1 MKILLLSLLLLISL
15 HADQGDWD
23 FERINIYLENDA
35 EFDTDVGY
43 SDGGKFSAL
52 LYRPN
57 VEGHWLRIPFTEDLT
72 RSHFISFSA
81 ARQMFTP
88 DDLDATEV
96 VEDER
101 PYAGWFYYEMGLH
114 QSSQRHLDS
123 LIVQVGVLGPAS
135 LTEAYQK
142 YIHKLLGVSNP
153 AGWEHQ
159 LRNEIGLQLNYQH
172 KWRFVPTE
180 VWGVESSIIPYAG
193 GEFGNI
199 AIKANSGVS
208 LRIGWNIPEDFDT
221 SFIDD
226 VGESG
231 IPVHPNSIPGGS
243 KIWSFNFNLSAGGSF
258 VARDVFLDGNTF
270 TDSHSVEKNLL
281 RAYGRYG
288 FSARYKSF
296 ILDYHRV
303 YNTEHYKTQ
312 GYGHKYGAIY
322 FSYLY

>member
-1 MKILLLSLLLLISL
+1 MKLLLLSLLLLISL
-15 HADQGDWD
+15 HADQDDWD

-35 EFDTDVGY
+35 EFETDVGY

-57 VEGHWLRIPFTEDLT
+57 VEGHGLRIPFTEDLT
-72 RSHFISFSA
+72 RSHFISFSV

-123 LIVQVGVLGPAS
+123 LIVQVGVVGPAS
-135 LTEAYQK
+135 LTEAYQT
-142 YIHKLLGVSNP
+142 IVHDLLGVSNP

-159 LRNEIGLQLNYQH
+159 LNNEIGLQLNYQH
-172 KWRFVPTE
+172 KWRFKPAE
-180 VWGVESSIIPYAG
+180 IWGVESSIIPYAG

-243 KIWSFNFNLSAGGSF
+243 KSWSFSFNLSGGGSF
-258 VARDVFLDGNTF
+258 VARDIFLDGNTF

-296 ILDYHRV
+296 IIDYHRV
-303 YNTEHYKTQ
+303 YHTEHYKTQ
-312 GYGHKYGAIY
+312 GYGHKYGQLY

>member
-1 MKILLLSLLLLISL
+1 MLLISLLLLTSL
-15 HADQGDWD
+15 FADQDDWL

-43 SDGGKFSAL
+43 SDGSKFSAL

-57 VEGHWLRIPFTEDLT
+57 IEDDWLRIPFTEGLV
-72 RSHFISFSA
+72 RSNFISFSA

-88 DDLDATEV
+88 DDLKESELI
-96 VEDER
+96 VEDR

-123 LIVQVGVLGPAS
+123 LIVQVGIVGPAS

-142 YIHKLLGVSNP
+142 YVHELLDVAYP

-159 LRNEIGLQLNYQH
+159 LSNEIGLQLNYQH
-172 KWRFVPTE
+172 KWRFVPDE
-180 VWGVESSIIPYAG
+180 IWGVESSIVPYAG

-199 AIKANSGVS
+199 AIKANTGASV
-208 LRIGWNIPEDFDT
+208 RIGWNIPEDFDT

-226 VGESG
+226 VGENG
-231 IPVHPNSIPGGS
+231 IPVHPNNIAGGS
-243 KIWSFNFNLSAGGSF
+243 KTWSLTFNLAAGGSF
-258 VARDVFLDGNTF
+258 VARDIFLDGNTF
-270 TDSHSVEKNLL
+270 KESHSVEKNLL

-288 FSARYKSF
+288 VSARYKSF
-296 ILDYHRV
+296 MVDYHKV

-312 GYGHKYGAIY
+312 GYGHKYGTLCI
-322 FSYLY
+322 SYLY

>member
-1 MKILLLSLLLLISL
+1 MKYLLLSFLLLTSL
-15 HADQGDWD
+15 AADQDDWSL
-23 FERINIYLENDA
+23 ERINIYLENDA

-43 SDGGKFSAL
+43 SDGSKFSVL

-57 VEGHWLRIPFTEDLT
+57 VEDHWLRIPFTEGLA
-72 RSHFISFSA
+72 RSNFISFSA

-123 LIVQVGVLGPAS
+123 LVVQVGVVGPAS
-135 LTEAYQK
+135 LTEAYQT
-142 YIHKLLGVSNP
+142 YIHDLLDVSNP
-153 AGWEHQ
+153 AGWDNQ
-159 LRNEIGLQLNYQH
+159 LSNEIGLQLNYQH

-180 VWGVESSIIPYAG
+180 IWGMESSIIPYAG

-208 LRIGWNIPEDFDT
+208 LRVGWNIAQDFDT

-231 IPVHPNSIPGGS
+231 IPVNPNSVAGGS
-243 KIWSFNFNLSAGGSF
+243 KAWSFNFNLSAGGSF
-258 VARDVFLDGNTF
+258 VARDIFLDGNTF
-270 TDSHSVEKNLL
+270 TESHSVEKNLL
-281 RAYGRYG
+281 RGYGRYG

-296 ILDYHRV
+296 IIDYHRV

-322 FSYLY
+322 LSYLY

>member
-1 MKILLLSLLLLISL
+1 MKLLLLSLLLLISL
-15 HADQGDWD
+15 HADQDDWD

-35 EFDTDVGY
+35 EFETDVGY

-72 RSHFISFSA
+72 RSHFISFSV

-123 LIVQVGVLGPAS
+123 LIVQVGVVGPAS
-135 LTEAYQK
+135 LTEAYQT
-142 YIHKLLGVSNP
+142 IVHDLLGVSNP

-159 LRNEIGLQLNYQH
+159 LNNEIGLQLNYQH
-172 KWRFVPTE
+172 KWRFKPAE
-180 VWGVESSIIPYAG
+180 IWGVESSIIPYAG

-243 KIWSFNFNLSAGGSF
+243 KSWSFSFNLSGGGSF
-258 VARDVFLDGNTF
+258 VARDIFLDGNTF

-296 ILDYHRV
+296 IIDYHRV

-312 GYGHKYGAIY
+312 GYGHKYGQLY